1 MSALGNIIKKEIKEL
16 LTPAT
21 ILPIVVLALIYGTMG
36 SSIAGIQEQSQEP
49 PIIGVID
56 EDNSTF
62 STNAVNIL
70 NESARVMFSSSSVF
84 DKQKGLEELKQK
96 NGVALIVIPSNFTE
110 NILNK
115 QSGQIEIYWIMK
127 GAGVL
132 DTISS
137 NLVDFLI
144 TDINT
149 NISSELIQE
158 NSSTNATNAT
168 FILSPTKRVETTYLK
183 DREIPGLSPTVIMS
197 MLTSQSIMTPII
209 MMMIIIMS
217 GGIVITSMALEK
229 ENKTLET
236 LLTLPV
242 KRTSIVTG
250 KIVAAATIGLILA
263 VIYMIGMNN
272 YFQGFGVSQ
281 SGINLADY
289 GLVLSSP
296 LEFLLVGI
304 SLFVTL
310 IAGLALCMLLGT
322 FAKNFKSAQTLTFPI
337 VALAMIP
344 MFITMFADYDTLPI
358 ALKIFTFAIPFS
370 HPMMATRALL
380 FGDYLMVIAGIIYVS
395 IFAIVIIAVVV
406 WVFKTDRI
414 ITGTTK
420 FSLNKIFKKKKLS
433 K

>member
-1 MSALGNIIKKEIKEL
+1 MSALGNITKKEIKEL

-21 ILPIVVLALIYGTMG
+21 ILPIVIIAVIYGAMG
-36 SSIAGIQEQSQEP
+36 SGIEDIQEQSKEP
-49 PIIGVID
+49 PIIGVIN
-56 EDNSTF
+56 EDNSTL
-62 STNAVNIL
+62 SMNVVNIL
-70 NESARVMFSSSSVF
+70 NQSAKIIFNSSSIS
-84 DKQKGLEELKQK
+84 DKQAGLEKLKQE

-110 NILNK
+110 NIFNK
-115 QSGQIEIYWIMK
+115 LPGQIKVNWIMK

-132 DTISS
+132 STISS
-137 NLVDFLI
+137 GIVDYLI
-144 TDINT
+144 TNINT

-158 NSSTNATNAT
+158 NNSKNAT
-168 FILSPTKRVETTYLK
+168 FILSPTQRVETTYFK

-197 MLTSQSIMTPII
+197 MLSSQSIMTPII
-209 MMMIIIMS
+209 MMMIIILA
-217 GGIVITSMALEK
+217 GQIVITSMALEK

-250 KIVAAATIGLILA
+250 KIVAAAAIGLILA
-263 VIYMIGMNN
+263 VIYMIGMNT
-272 YFQGFGVSQ
+272 YFQGLGVSQ
-281 SGINLADY
+281 GGINLAEY
-289 GLVLSSP
+289 GLVLNSP
-296 LEFLLVGI
+296 QEFLLVGI

-322 FAKNFKSAQTLTFPI
+322 FAKNFKSAQTLVFPI

-344 MFITMFADYDTLPI
+344 MFINMFADFDTLPI

-370 HPMMATRALL
+370 HPMMAPRFLI
-380 FGDYLMVIAGIIYVS
+380 FGDYFMVIAGIIYVS
-395 IFAIVIIAVVV
+395 IFAIVIIAIVV

-420 FSLNKIFKKKKLS
+420 FSLNKIFKKRTK
-433 K
+433 

>member
-21 ILPIVVLALIYGTMG
+21 ILPIVILALIYGTMG

-56 EDNSTF
+56 EDDSTF
-62 STNAVNIL
+62 STNVVNIL
-70 NESARVMFSSSSVF
+70 NESAKVMFNSSSVF

-149 NISSELIQE
+149 NISLELIQE

-197 MLTSQSIMTPII
+197 MLSSQSIMTPII

-296 LEFLLVGI
+296 QEFLLVGI

-344 MFITMFADYDTLPI
+344 MFITMFADYDTLPMG
-358 ALKIFTFAIPFS
+358 LKIFTFAIPFS

-395 IFAIVIIAVVV
+395 IFAIIIIAVVV

>member
-1 MSALGNIIKKEIKEL
+1 
-16 LTPAT
+16 
-21 ILPIVVLALIYGTMG
+21 
-36 SSIAGIQEQSQEP
+36 
-49 PIIGVID
+49 
-56 EDNSTF
+56 
-62 STNAVNIL
+62 
-70 NESARVMFSSSSVF
+70 
-84 DKQKGLEELKQK
+84 
-96 NGVALIVIPSNFTE
+96 
-110 NILNK
+110 
-115 QSGQIEIYWIMK
+115 
-127 GAGVL
+127 
-132 DTISS
+132 
-137 NLVDFLI
+137 
-144 TDINT
+144 
-149 NISSELIQE
+149 
-158 NSSTNATNAT
+158 
-168 FILSPTKRVETTYLK
+168 
-183 DREIPGLSPTVIMS
+183 
-197 MLTSQSIMTPII
+197 MTPII

-296 LEFLLVGI
+296 QEFLLVGI

-358 ALKIFTFAIPFS
+358 AFKIFTFAIPFS

-395 IFAIVIIAVVV
+395 IFAIIIIAVVV